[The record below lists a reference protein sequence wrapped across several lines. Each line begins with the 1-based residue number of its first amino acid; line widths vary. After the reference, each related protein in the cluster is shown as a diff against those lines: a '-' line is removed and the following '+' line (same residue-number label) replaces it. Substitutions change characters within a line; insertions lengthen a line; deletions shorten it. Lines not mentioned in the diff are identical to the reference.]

1 VSGSARSGLPMAR
14 AADEQI
20 LLKHDCRQDS
30 EAASQR
36 ASVDQDAGCSPR
48 SGGGY
53 VTPLASPME
62 QTGGSLGAVA
72 HDSLAQLE
80 PVPLSEPSSRD
91 LCYRIAASRL
101 QGVVQVSGAKNSVL
115 RLLASSLLTGE
126 PVEVANYPATLLD
139 AQVHLDMLEALGK
152 HCSVTGDTIVISEA
166 KKPVSVLEWSGR
178 SIRNTLLILGAL
190 VARTGAGAVPLP
202 GGCKLG
208 DRKYDLHVM
217 LLTALG
223 ANVTQSNTHLEAHA
237 PHGLTGTDIHLP
249 IRSTGATENAIICG
263 TLARGLTTVWNPHI
277 RPEIMDLIA
286 MLRAMGAEIRV
297 FGQERVEIVGREG
310 LSGVRHT
317 VIPDN
322 MEALTWLVAASITN
336 GDVEIRGFPTRDL
349 EVPLIHLKASG
360 ARFYLGPDSV
370 IVRGSTGAYPSI
382 NSDMQPLFAIFGAM
396 SRGESKIIDLR
407 FPGRYL
413 YAEQLRLMGLDCT
426 IEDNLLRIRGGK
438 PLRGCEITALDLRA
452 GIALTLAGLVAEGRT
467 VIREA
472 WQIERGYD
480 RFVAKIQSL
489 GGKVIAEWA

>member
-1 VSGSARSGLPMAR
+1 M
-14 AADEQI
+14 EQI
-20 LLKHDCRQDS
+20 
-30 EAASQR
+30 
-36 ASVDQDAGCSPR
+36 
-48 SGGGY
+48 
-53 VTPLASPME
+53 
-62 QTGGSLGAVA
+62 GGSLGVVA
-72 HDSLAQLE
+72 HDSLARPE
-80 PVPLSEPSSRD
+80 PVPLSKPSSRD
-91 LCYRIAASRL
+91 LSYRIAASRL

-115 RLLASSLLTGE
+115 RLLAASLLTGE

-139 AQVHLDMLEALGK
+139 AQVHLGMLEALGK
-152 HCSVTGDTIVISEA
+152 HCGVTGDTIFISEA

-249 IRSTGATENAIICG
+249 IRSTGATESAIICG

-277 RPEIMDLIA
+277 RPEIKDLIA
-286 MLRAMGAEIRV
+286 MLRAMGAEITV

-322 MEALTWLVAASITN
+322 MEALTWLVGASITN
-336 GDVEIRGFPTRDL
+336 GDVEIRGFPTQDL

-360 ARFYLGPDSV
+360 AKFYLGPDSI
-370 IVRGSTGAYPSI
+370 IVRGCACYPVEISTGAYPSI

-426 IEDNLLRIRGGK
+426 IENNLLRIRGGK
-438 PLRGCEITALDLRA
+438 PLRGCEVRALDLRA

-467 VIREA
+467 VVREA

-489 GGKVIAEWA
+489 GGKVVPEWA